1 MAMALA
7 LAMALAMALA
17 LALAMAMAL
26 ALAMAMANMKT
37 LIILTI
43 ISIEFNLAWIGTL
56 SPNFC
61 KVYDQN
67 GLIETTETIS
77 PYQDGFSWKVY
88 DMSNNLINFLDM
100 RWRL

>member
-1 MAMALA
+1 
-7 LAMALAMALA
+7 
-17 LALAMAMAL
+17 
-26 ALAMAMANMKT
+26 MKT

-43 ISIEFNLAWIGTL
+43 IAIEFNLAWIGHPTA
-56 SPNFC
+56 NFC

-77 PYQDGFSWKVY
+77 TYQNGFSWKVY

-100 RWRL
+100 RWSL